1 MVTEQII
8 SPFILKKIKETSWI
22 DNNYIDDLSRIL
34 RLMQKSK
41 LGFFSLQMYF
51 ILKQRY
57 PQEYLSLLNE
67 HNPALYEKEILE
79 KQKIEKEKAE
89 NEAKTNQKAN
99 ISQDKKEY
107 EKWVAYYG
115 NP

>member
-1 MVTEQII
+1 MVSEQIT
-8 SPFILKKIKETSWI
+8 SPFILQKTKEAPQV
-22 DNNYIDDLSRIL
+22 DNNYIDDLSKIL

-41 LGFFSLQMYF
+41 LGFFSLQMFF

-57 PQEYLSLLNE
+57 PQEYLSLLSE
-67 HNPALYEKEILE
+67 QNPALYEKEILE

-89 NEAKTNQKAN
+89 KEANMNKTAN
-99 ISQDKKEY
+99 IKQDKKEY

>member
-89 NEAKTNQKAN
+89 KEANTNKIAN

>member
-1 MVTEQII
+1 MVSEQIT
-8 SPFILKKIKETSWI
+8 SPFILQKTKEASQI

-67 HNPALYEKEILE
+67 HNPAQYEKEILE
-79 KQKIEKEKAE
+79 KQRIEKEKAE
-89 NEAKTNQKAN
+89 IEANMSKTAN
-99 ISQDKKEY
+99 IKQDKKEY